1 VQNPVHCQTF
11 ASSTPPTGR
20 ITRNFI
26 DIIIIALVDYFRS
39 VVRLASARL
48 PKNPKSNLSFWRL
61 PCPPI
66 APRTVPL
73 CVRSPLPMAASAAFP
88 AASAPSL
95 PLRVP
100 CPQVVVVGLQTRQ
113 LLLPNGTERS
123 LTNPFRINTCK
134 SVSKQSTLTSFRINT
149 CEKHRGEGVSGP
161 CGNSFGRA
169 RPQPRHNRQQIKQ
182 GFGLPAAGGRLRA
195 WL

>member
-1 VQNPVHCQTF
+1 MVGLCALGNLRHNSEAHGGVLQLSGCQRYQCSWGVAVQSTDLMVSINQNGANPVHCRTF
-11 ASSTPPTGR
+11 ASSTPRTGR

-26 DIIIIALVDYFRS
+26 DIIIVALVDYFRS

-61 PCPPI
+61 PFPPI

-88 AASAPSL
+88 AGSAL

-100 CPQVVVVGLQTRQ
+100 CPQVVVAGRHARHS
-113 LLLPNGTERS
+113 LPPHR
-123 LTNPFRINTCK
+123 TCIL
-134 SVSKQSTLTSFRINT
+134 VS
-149 CEKHRGEGVSGP
+149 P
-161 CGNSFGRA
+161 
-169 RPQPRHNRQQIKQ
+169 
-182 GFGLPAAGGRLRA
+182 
-195 WL
+195 